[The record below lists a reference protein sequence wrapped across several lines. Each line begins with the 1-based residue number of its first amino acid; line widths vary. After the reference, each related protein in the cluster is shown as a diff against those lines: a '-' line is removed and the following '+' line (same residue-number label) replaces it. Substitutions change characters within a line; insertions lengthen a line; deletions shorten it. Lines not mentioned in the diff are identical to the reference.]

1 MSLSD
6 LASLGSFVSGF
17 AVLISLVFLYFQL
30 RQVTQQVRQAERN
43 QQASIRHSRVSR
55 TVELQLT
62 ISDPSRSDAWR
73 YGLLAADEITETQV
87 GQFLALC
94 RAFYWNLEDTFYQHE
109 QGLLNEEAFETA
121 LGGAR
126 SLANTVGARAAWR
139 VLRRGYRGRYL
150 AFMDD
155 VVSAG
160 AERPPIDQLNEWK
173 AACAAEAKAGS
184 G

>member
-30 RQVTQQVRQAERN
+30 RQVTEQVRQAERN

-73 YGLLAADEITETQV
+73 YGLLGTDEITDTQV

-109 QGLLNEEAFETA
+109 QGLLNQDAFETA

-126 SLANTVGARAAWR
+126 SLASTVGARAAWR

-155 VVSAG
+155 VVSAS
-160 AERPPIDQLNEWK
+160 AQLPPIDQLNEWK
-173 AACAAEAKAGS
+173 AACAAEAKGRS